1 MKVFFWNIGEP
12 CQEMQSND
20 DHQSIV
26 ISGGYESGDTST
38 VEFFSPDNILPH
50 CQCSLPSLPKTRHGH
65 TMDGLTVCGGRDDDW
80 VQNDDCITLG
90 LRGWETSHTLSQER
104 AQHVAWRR
112 DNGLMLMGGE
122 ASGTRNTTEMAGQDG
137 SVTNGPFGL
146 QYPTRQV
153 IKMKDF
159 LVVFLLSSNMLICPF
174 IYL

>member
-38 VEFFSPDNILPH
+38 VEFFSPDNILH

-146 QYPTRQV
+146 KYPTRQV
-153 IKMKDF
+153 IKMKYF
-159 LVVFLLSSNMLICPF
+159 LVIFLLSSNIANMF
-174 IYL
+174 IN